1 MTSRALLFGV
11 LIASGA
17 GWGATQP
24 LAKIAVSE
32 GHRHLGL
39 IFWQVVIASVLLGL
53 IQTLRGKG
61 LPMHRDAIRVY
72 LTIALLGSVLPSIAA
87 FQAAVYL
94 PSGINSIMLSTVP
107 LLAFPLALAMGT
119 DRFGWLRL
127 AGLFCGVLG
136 VVLIA
141 APEASLPERAMLVF
155 LPIAI
160 IGPLFY
166 AVEANVV
173 AKWGTAGLDPIAVL
187 YGASVVGIALSLPGA
202 LLTGSFIDPRA
213 VLRGGFGAPEAAIAA
228 IAVINAV
235 VYTAYVWMVGR
246 AGAVFAAQVSYLV
259 TAFGLV
265 WAMLFLGERYAGT
278 VWAAVAM
285 MLVGVFL
292 VQPRRPSDPLLDLAP
307 ALADVDTALR
317 QKAGARPAAGAE

>member
-1 MTSRALLFGV
+1 MRSRALLFGV

-32 GHRHLGL
+32 GYRHLGL
-39 IFWQVVIASVLLGL
+39 IFWQVVIASVLLGI
-53 IQTLRGKG
+53 IQSLRGRG
-61 LPMHRDAIRVY
+61 LPLHGAAIRVY
-72 LTIALLGSVLPSIAA
+72 LTIAALGSVLPSIAA

-127 AGLFCGVLG
+127 AGLLCGIVG

-141 APEASLPERAMLVF
+141 APEASLPDRAMAIF
-155 LPIAI
+155 LPLAL

-202 LLTGSFIDPRA
+202 VLTGSFIDPRTA
-213 VLRGGFGAPEAAIAA
+213 FGAPEAAIAA

-265 WAMLFLGERYAGT
+265 WAMLFLGERYAPT
-278 VWAAVAM
+278 VWAAVCL

-292 VQPRRPSDPLLDLAP
+292 VQPRRPEDPLVVLAP
-307 ALADVDTALR
+307 DLGPSNM
-317 QKAGARPAAGAE
+317 AGRPKPGAGPLTGTE

>member
-1 MTSRALLFGV
+1 VSSRAVLFGV

-39 IFWQVVIASVLLGL
+39 IFWQVVIASVLLGV

-61 LPMHRDAIRVY
+61 LPLHRGAIRVY
-72 LTIALLGSVLPSIAA
+72 LTIALLGSVLPSITA

-119 DRFGWLRL
+119 DRFGWVRL
-127 AGLFCGVLG
+127 LGLTCGIVG

-141 APEASLPERAMLVF
+141 APEASLPDRAMLVV
-155 LPIAI
+155 LPLAI

-187 YGASVVGIALSLPGA
+187 YGASVAGIGLSLPGA
-202 LLTGSFIDPRA
+202 VLTGSFIDPRA
-213 VLRGGFGAPEAAIAA
+213 GFGAPEAAIAA

-259 TAFGLV
+259 TGFGLV
-265 WAMLFLGERYAGT
+265 WAMLFLGERYAPT
-278 VWAAVAM
+278 VWAAVAL

-292 VQPRRPSDPLLDLAP
+292 VQPRKPPEGVAGLAP
-307 ALADVDTALR
+307 APAPADTPPQR
-317 QKAGARPAAGAE
+317 GRGARPATGAE

>member
-1 MTSRALLFGV
+1 MNSRVLLFAV

-39 IFWQVVIASVLLGL
+39 IFWQVVIASVLLGA
-53 IQTLRGKG
+53 IQTLRGRG
-61 LPMHRDAIRVY
+61 LPLHRDAIRVY
-72 LTIALLGSVLPSIAA
+72 LVVALLGSVLPSITAY
-87 FQAAVYL
+87 QAAVYL

-127 AGLFCGVLG
+127 AGLTCGIIG

-141 APEASLPERAMLVF
+141 APQASLPDRAMLVF
-155 LPIAI
+155 LPFAI

-166 AVEANVV
+166 AVEANVL
-173 AKWGTAGLDPIAVL
+173 AKWGTAGIDPIAVL
-187 YGASVVGIALSLPGA
+187 YGASVLGIFLSLPGA
-202 LLTGSFIDPRA
+202 VLTGSFIDPRA
-213 VLRGGFGAPEAAIAA
+213 GLGAPDAAIAA

-259 TAFGLV
+259 TGFGLV
-265 WAMLFLGERYAGT
+265 WAMLFLGERYAPT
-278 VWAAVAM
+278 VWAAVAL

-292 VQPRRPSDPLLDLAP
+292 VQPRRPADLAGAGAP
-307 ALADVDTALR
+307 ADTAPQR
-317 QKAGARPAAGAE
+317 GRGARPVAGAE